1 MTVLRP
7 HKSATV
13 PAPIIETDRTMVDSD
28 TDNAALAGE
37 MAKAREKRGSSG
49 CTL

>member
-1 MTVLRP
+1 
-7 HKSATV
+7 
-13 PAPIIETDRTMVDSD
+13 MVDSD

-37 MAKAREKRGSSG
+37 MAKARENSGNSG